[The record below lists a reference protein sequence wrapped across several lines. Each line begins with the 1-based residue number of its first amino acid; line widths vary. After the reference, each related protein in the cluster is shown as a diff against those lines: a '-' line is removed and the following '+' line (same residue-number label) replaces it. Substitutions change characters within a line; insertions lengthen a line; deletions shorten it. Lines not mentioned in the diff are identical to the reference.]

1 MITAIAQSMLFLY
14 GEEKNRAIG
23 SLGEIS
29 ISAAHRQRAGER
41 HIAGNRQN
49 AWVSSQD
56 IPRIIGKWIICI
68 LPEYQYPRPIDRQDE
83 RRDTGREERHDLR

>member
-14 GEEKNRAIG
+14 GEEKDRAIG

-68 LPEYQYPRPIDRQDE
+68 LPRQDE